1 MLPWHFESSG
11 IVCVYKQYAVSRAQ
25 YFSFNVF
32 QLAHLFDCDVKVQ
45 REKMFEQMKN
55 IRKFDFP
62 LDRYDNDPFLKNPLL
77 KYRQSKNKAK
87 RNDKQQAKLVSLF
100 IKFI

>member
-1 MLPWHFESSG
+1 
-11 IVCVYKQYAVSRAQ
+11 
-25 YFSFNVF
+25 
-32 QLAHLFDCDVKVQ
+32 
-45 REKMFEQMKN
+45 MFEQMKN

-87 RNDKQQAKLVSLF
+87 RTKRNDKQQAKLVSLF